1 MDAELTPLEPPDPRR
16 RVAEQL
22 LEAVPRLMRLI
33 SSESQASDGSGSLT
47 MTQLRALGLLKRGRR
62 LPSELARDLGVTP
75 ATSSELVDLLVR
87 RGMVERGDEP
97 EDRRLTPLRVTSAG
111 LTRLESS
118 RARALAALDILLE
131 GAEASELVALE
142 TGLKLLLNR
151 IHEKTPS
158 TGGGHA
164 G

>member
-1 MDAELTPLEPPDPRR
+1 
-16 RVAEQL
+16 
-22 LEAVPRLMRLI
+22 MRLI
-33 SSESQASDGSGSLT
+33 SSESQARDGSGSLT

>member
-1 MDAELTPLEPPDPRR
+1 
-16 RVAEQL
+16 
-22 LEAVPRLMRLI
+22 MRLI